1 MSNFLSQLNPI
12 QRATLVWLALLAA
25 AVVAVLMSIFFES
38 GLVLLLLSV
47 AILFFKGQMLL
58 DHFMELRHVAKHWHR
73 LMSAYCIII
82 GLFLVLAHFM
92 N

>member
-47 AILFFKGQMLL
+47 AILLFKGQMLL